1 MRQSGRRMR
10 SCAAPSCRRRERER
24 RSPRS
29 TWERPPSR
37 SRREARGGASSCT
50 ILSRRARGPRFHCG
64 AVRRTARL
72 AEEHPR
78 KTSTQSRAPKRPR
91 TERTIEARHHSR
103 QSFSCSILAPRAH
116 GVIMGDSMRTSIS
129 ALHAWA
135 LAHLQDDEFALAARV
150 IRRMLILLP
159 PSHESR
165 PSLLVTLAFAHHEA
179 GEVDEA
185 RRVAEQA
192 TKLDPQNALAWQQVR
207 RAERALKAS

>member
-1 MRQSGRRMR
+1 
-10 SCAAPSCRRRERER
+10 
-24 RSPRS
+24 
-29 TWERPPSR
+29 
-37 SRREARGGASSCT
+37 
-50 ILSRRARGPRFHCG
+50 
-64 AVRRTARL
+64 
-72 AEEHPR
+72 
-78 KTSTQSRAPKRPR
+78 
-91 TERTIEARHHSR
+91 
-103 QSFSCSILAPRAH
+103 
-116 GVIMGDSMRTSIS
+116 MGDSMRTSIS
-129 ALHAWA
+129 ALHARA